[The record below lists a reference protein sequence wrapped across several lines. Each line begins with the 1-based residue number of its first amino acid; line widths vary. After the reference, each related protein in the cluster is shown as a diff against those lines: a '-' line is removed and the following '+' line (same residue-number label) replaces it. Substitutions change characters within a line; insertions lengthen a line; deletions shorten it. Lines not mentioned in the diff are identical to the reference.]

1 MKKDTLDSL
10 LSIFEYFSDQVDN
23 TATFSGFIK
32 SSTWDDITT
41 SISRIF
47 TIDIIINDIQINK
60 SPILFPVDN
69 GTYAVL
75 PVNKLRED
83 IINRKILDVIKI
95 EFNMFYPNITSMLVE
110 EGLLTDN
117 KTYIL
122 YSILKYYIELKKHL
136 SKNGRKCVKIYMNYF
151 FGKLSKDEKSMI
163 IDRASKILDHLCKYD
178 GWLYTDTDIVY
189 IKDSIGII
197 DKIKEDIG
205 NILQL
210 PYEITYIKEFLTLGN
225 KKVVTIDEHSIGK
238 IYGVP
243 IKKL

>member
-1 MKKDTLDSL
+1 MTKDTLDSL

-23 TATFSGFIK
+23 TETFSGFIK

-47 TIDIIINDIQINK
+47 TIDSIISDIQINK
-60 SPILFPVDN
+60 NPILFPVTGN
-69 GTYAVL
+69 HMYSLV
-75 PVNKLRED
+75 KSRED

-122 YSILKYYIELKKHL
+122 HSILKYYIELKKHL

-163 IDRASKILDHLCKYD
+163 IDRASKILEHLCKYN
-178 GWLYTDTDIVY
+178 GWLYTDTDTIY